1 MGVYRSDWERARF
14 VAYYSILPHSKDP
27 DNFNMHSLVK
37 FDWEMGEKKAI
48 PSKLDIEE
56 MKERFK

>member
-1 MGVYRSDWERARF
+1 M
-14 VAYYSILPHSKDP
+14 AYYSILPHSKDP

-37 FDWEMGEKKAI
+37 FDWEMGDKKAI